1 MAISTTSST
10 ATPTPA
16 VTPTPTAASV
26 TKNAA
31 QSLLTSL
38 NAGSGIDTAS
48 LVPSLVEA
56 QFAAKTAQLTAKSN
70 TITTQIS
77 GLSALKSAISGFAS
91 AYSALVKGGTLTSQ
105 PTSSNAALGV
115 SALAGAKVAGL
126 SSTIS
131 VNQLAGAQTIR
142 TTATGVDR
150 TDKVG
155 TGKFTLQFG
164 TASYVESTV
173 DDRKRT
179 DIKGFTPAGQAVEI
193 SVDGADLDGVAAAIN
208 AKGAGITASVV
219 TDANGDAFLSI
230 KGPTGASQAFTLTA
244 TEDSDPGLAAYNIG
258 PGATNTSVTA
268 TAQNARLTVDG
279 IAVER
284 ASNTIN
290 NLVPGVKLQLN
301 TVSDKPVTL
310 GSTTPTAALSQA
322 MSDIVETYNEVL
334 STLTEQT
341 NPMTGVLRGDTA
353 AQSLLRSLKT
363 LTLTPLSTGATAGA
377 PTTLAQ
383 IGVATNRDGT
393 LRLDSAALSSAL
405 LTNAGAIETMLNGSA
420 DGKAGLGAV
429 LASFAA
435 AATSTTTGLGA
446 SQTRYTAAQSAILDA
461 KAKIADQSDAM
472 TTRLTQQFSSMN
484 SRVSSYKSI
493 QTFLTN
499 QIAAWNKSDS

>member
-142 TTATGVDR
+142 TTAPITDR
-150 TDKVG
+150 TAVIG
-155 TGKFTLQFG
+155 SGSFTLTFGAATYDAEG
-164 TASYVESTV
+164 TAMT
-173 DDRKRT
+173 
-179 DIKGFTPAGQAVEI
+179 GFTAGSGTPVTF
-193 SVDGADLDGVAAAIN
+193 SVTDASLDGIAAAIN
-208 AKGAGITASVV
+208 AQGAGITASVV
-219 TDANGDAFLSI
+219 TDSDGSAYLSM
-230 KGPTGASQAFTLTA
+230 KGATGASQAFTLEA
-244 TEDSDPGLAAYNIG
+244 TDKSSKLADFNVG
-258 PGATNTSVTA
+258 PGAKNTSVTA

>member
-142 TTATGVDR
+142 TTAPITDR
-150 TDKVG
+150 TAVIG
-155 TGKFTLQFG
+155 SGSFTLTFGAATYDAAG
-164 TASYVESTV
+164 TAM
-173 DDRKRT
+173 T
-179 DIKGFTPAGQAVEI
+179 DFTAGSGTPVTF
-193 SVDGADLDGVAAAIN
+193 SVTDASLDGIAAAIN
-208 AKGAGITASVV
+208 AQGAGITASVV
-219 TDANGDAFLSI
+219 TDSDGSAYLSM
-230 KGPTGASQAFTLTA
+230 KGATGASQAFTLEA
-244 TEDSDPGLAAYNIG
+244 TDKSSKLADFNVG
-258 PGATNTSVTA
+258 PGAKNTSVTA